1 MSWIATSGGGQSW
14 ICPKVFGTACAPR
27 DALMARGSIVLET
40 RLSPEGRPQTL
51 LHYERRHPWNGSI
64 SVRAVPGGSIALVLT
79 QNSEVFHT
87 VLQPPHDAR
96 TDVLRVTFSWDTR
109 QRFGRIAVE
118 RPESDQVIEQST
130 PPPPPLLIEDIHT
143 IARRPQLRQMDEDV
157 VFFAVSTDIEPIG
170 PMPTLTGQVQV
181 LTPTGYRAVGQL
193 QCGDTIKTREH
204 GVVPV
209 LHRVSRLV
217 PALGAFRP
225 IRLRAPYFGLHRDLI
240 VSPQQRL
247 VIGGS
252 DVEYLF
258 GREAVLIPAQS
269 LVNGFAAVHEDGH
282 RFVRYHQLLLPRHE
296 PIIAAEADLESLYI
310 GRLRRDRDRVASS
323 LLADCPSGLLPE
335 HARAGLKVLGS
346 FEAITLAEARAA

>member
-1 MSWIATSGGGQSW
+1 MSWIATSGDGQSW
-14 ICPKVFGTACAPR
+14 VCPEVFGKANAPR

-40 RLSPEGRPQTL
+40 RLSPDGRPQTL
-51 LHYERRHPWNGSI
+51 LHYERRHPWDGSI
-64 SVRAVPGGSIALVLT
+64 SVRALPGGGIVLVMT
-79 QNSEVFHT
+79 QNGDVFHT
-87 VLQPPHDAR
+87 VLQSPHDAR
-96 TDVLRVTFSWDTR
+96 TDVLRVTFSWDTEKR
-109 QRFGRIAVE
+109 EGRIAVE
-118 RPESDQVIEQST
+118 RPESDEVREQKT
-130 PPPPPLLIEDIHT
+130 PPPPPLLVEDIYT
-143 IARRPQLRQMDEDV
+143 IARRPQLREMDDDV

-170 PMPTLTGQVQV
+170 PMPTLADQVQV
-181 LTPTGYRAVGQL
+181 LTPMGYRRVSDL
-193 QCGDTIKTREH
+193 QCGDTVKTREH

-225 IRLRAPYFGLHRDLI
+225 IRLRAPYFGLHKDLI
-240 VSPQQRL
+240 VAPQQRL

-269 LVNGFAAVHEDGH
+269 LVNGFAAMHETGH

-296 PIIAAEADLESLYI
+296 PVIAAEAELESLYI
-310 GRLRRDRDRVASS
+310 GRLRRRHDHVARS
-323 LLADCPSGLLPE
+323 LLAECPRGLLPE

-346 FEAITLAEARAA
+346 FEAITLAEARVA